1 MANSFLGNVVQ
12 SLKAQQPD
20 WENMCFVLPN
30 RRAQLFL
37 QKELTVAL
45 EGPLILPQSYSIDDF
60 VVAISMLK
68 PATDLEQQQALY
80 QSYCASTDKK
90 DKPNSFETFLGWSTP
105 LLKDL
110 NTIDQYLV
118 DRKDF
123 FSYMSSLHEIRAWGQ
138 AQDKIIQDYTAFWKR
153 LPDMYHEFMHR
164 LEESGQT
171 TPGMCYRM
179 STELLETFLQ
189 HNSKTQFVFCGLN
202 ALSPSEIFIVRELLT
217 QDRAQV
223 FWDID
228 KQMLDDELDQAGRFI
243 RSYISTWPEYK
254 QQPFN
259 QAHAHFHDPKSIKV
273 TQVQQQLGQAKE
285 IGDLLAKM
293 DNQQDWSKTAVV
305 LADESLLMPL
315 LYALPPSIDKLNI
328 TMGFPLDQHPTAI
341 FINAL
346 LKMAVRQTEKG
357 FYFADVESVL
367 SIPETK
373 ALFLTTA
380 PNLDEVL
387 EQAKKEH
394 RSYLDTAYIKA
405 IVPKAA
411 HASVDT
417 LFRLNGTPNQW
428 VADMLE
434 VLPLFY
440 DVQQSQAVRQAYSL
454 AVEKL
459 MVLLSQIKDV
469 AAGLH
474 QDFSFS
480 LLRNLYSQLSAGQKL
495 NFVGAPLE
503 GLQILGVLETR
514 AIDFDNVFVAGVNE
528 GVLPGQSEQPSWI
541 PYEVKKAFG
550 LPTQD
555 EQDAIFTYHFYRL
568 MYRAAKVK
576 LFYNGTTDGI
586 QVGEPSRFIR
596 QWAFD
601 CPETHSWQ
609 EHTQNVPFVPP
620 PSSHKSIPKTP
631 AVMEKLLELAKA
643 GFSPS
648 GLNAFVKDGYAFYK
662 RYLLGLREEDE
673 LETFFSHKTYGT
685 LIHNCLETL
694 YTPHVGKQLTQAD
707 CNEMIERV
715 DTVADEII
723 KREYPQNISGKNVLA
738 LTAIKRNIQ
747 NMISHEQDDIRA
759 GNVIEIIALEQKL
772 TMTQAISGIDA
783 PVTFN
788 GTVDRVDRYNGN
800 TRVLDYKTGQTQDLG
815 IMDWTDL
822 ANDPER
828 GQARQLLM
836 YAMLWNTHNPD
847 NLASQAGIISLK
859 QHKKGVLYVG
869 EKASPRGKVSPT
881 LGVSQMQKA
890 ATVFDQLTQALFDP
904 NSPFSEPET

>member
-1 MANSFLGNVVQ
+1 MQ
-12 SLKAQQPD
+12 SLKTQQPD

-60 VVAISMLK
+60 VVAISTLK

-80 QSYCASTDKK
+80 QSYCASIDKK

-189 HNSKTQFVFCGLN
+189 HNSKTQFVFCGFN

-228 KQMLDDELDQAGRFI
+228 KQMLDDELHQAGRFI

-514 AIDFDNVFVAGVNE
+514 AIDFDNVLVAGVNE

>member
-30 RRAQLFL
+30 RRAQIFL

-60 VVAISMLK
+60 VVAISTLK

-80 QSYCASTDKK
+80 QSYCASIDKK

-189 HNSKTQFVFCGLN
+189 HNSKTQFVFCGFN

-259 QAHAHFHDPKSIKV
+259 QAHAHFHDSKSIKV
-273 TQVQQQLGQAKE
+273 IQVQQQLGQAKE

-495 NFVGAPLE
+495 NFAGSPLE

-514 AIDFDNVFVAGVNE
+514 AIDFDNVLVAGVNE

-568 MYRAAKVK
+568 MYRASKVN

>member
-1 MANSFLGNVVQ
+1 MQ

-68 PATDLEQQQALY
+68 PATELEQQQALY
-80 QSYCASTDKK
+80 QSYCASIDKK

-189 HNSKTQFVFCGLN
+189 HNSKTQFVFCGFN

-228 KQMLDDELDQAGRFI
+228 KQMLDDELHQAGRFI

-514 AIDFDNVFVAGVNE
+514 AIDFDNVLVAGVNE

>member
-1 MANSFLGNVVQ
+1 MQ

-30 RRAQLFL
+30 RRAQHFL

-138 AQDKIIQDYTAFWKR
+138 AQNKIIQDYTAFWKR
-153 LPDMYHEFMHR
+153 LPDIYHEFMHR

-189 HNSKTQFVFCGLN
+189 HNSKTQFVFCGFN

-259 QAHAHFHDPKSIKV
+259 QAHAHFHDSKSIKV
-273 TQVQQQLGQAKE
+273 IQVQQQLGQAKE
-285 IGDLLAKM
+285 IGDILAKM

-315 LYALPPSIDKLNI
+315 LYALPTSIDKLNI

-346 LKMAVRQTEKG
+346 LKMAVHQTGKG

-367 SIPETK
+367 SVPETK
-373 ALFLTTA
+373 TFFLTTA

-428 VADMLE
+428 IADMLE
-434 VLPLFY
+434 ILPLFH

-459 MVLLSQIKDV
+459 MVLLSQIKDL
-469 AAGLH
+469 ASGLH

-495 NFVGAPLE
+495 NFAGSPLE

-514 AIDFDNVFVAGVNE
+514 AIDFDNVLVAGVNE
-528 GVLPGQSEQPSWI
+528 GILPGQSEQPSWI
-541 PYEVKKAFG
+541 PYEVRKAFG

-568 MYRAAKVK
+568 MYRASKVK
-576 LFYNGTTDGI
+576 LFYNGTTDGV

-648 GLNAFVKDGYAFYK
+648 GLNVFVKDGYAFYK

-673 LETFFSHKTYGT
+673 LETYFSHKTYGT
-685 LIHNCLETL
+685 LTHNCLEAL
-694 YTPHVGKQLTQAD
+694 YMPYVGKQLSQSD
-707 CNEMIERV
+707 CKDMIDRV
-715 DTVADEII
+715 DTVADEMV
-723 KREYPQNISGKNVLA
+723 KLEHPQNISGKNVLA
-738 LTAIKRNIQ
+738 LAAIKRNIQ
-747 NMISHEQDDIRA
+747 NIIAHEQGEIEA
-759 GNVIEIIALEQKL
+759 GNVIEIVALEQKL
-772 TMTQAISGIDA
+772 SMTQVVPGIEG
-783 PVTFN
+783 PVTFK
-788 GTVDRVDRYNGN
+788 GTVDRVDKYNG
-800 TRVLDYKTGQTQDLG
+800 TIRVLDYKTGQLQDLG
-815 IMDWTDL
+815 IMNWTGL
-822 ANDPER
+822 VNDPDR

-836 YAMLWNTHNPD
+836 YAMLWNTHNP
-847 NLASQAGIISLK
+847 NNPAGQAGIIAIK
-859 QHKKGVLYVG
+859 QYKKGVLYVG
-869 EKASPRGKVSPT
+869 EKASARGKVSPT
-881 LGVSQMQKA
+881 LAAEQIQKA
-890 ATVFDQLTQALFDP
+890 ALVFEELTQTLFDP
-904 NSPFSEPET
+904 NCPFSEPEA

>member
-1 MANSFLGNVVQ
+1 MAKSFLGNVVQ
-12 SLKAQQPD
+12 TLKAQKPD

-37 QKELTVAL
+37 QKELTTAL
-45 EGPLILPQSYSIDDF
+45 EGPLILPQSFSIDDF
-60 VVAISMLK
+60 VVAISTLK

-80 QSYCASTDKK
+80 QSYCVSIDKK
-90 DKPNSFETFLGWSTP
+90 EKPNSFETFLGWSTP

-118 DRKDF
+118 DRKAF

-138 AQDKIIQDYTAFWKR
+138 SQDKLIQDYKAFWER
-153 LPDMYHEFMHR
+153 LPEMYYEFMHR
-164 LEESGQT
+164 LEESGKT

-189 HNSKTQFVFCGLN
+189 HNSKTQFVFCGFN
-202 ALSPSEIFIVRELLT
+202 ALSPSEIFIVRELIT
-217 QDRAQV
+217 QGRAQV

-228 KQMLDDELDQAGRFI
+228 KKMLDDELHQAGRFI
-243 RSYISTWPEYK
+243 RNYISSWPEYK
-254 QQPFN
+254 QQPFD
-259 QAHAHFHDPKSIKV
+259 QAHTFFHAPKNIEV
-273 TQVQQQLGQAKE
+273 TEVQQQVGQAKE
-285 IGDLLAKM
+285 IGSILAKM
-293 DNQQDWSKTAVV
+293 DHQRDWSKIAVV

-315 LYALPPSIDKLNI
+315 LYALPTSIEKLNI

-341 FINAL
+341 FVNAL
-346 LKMAVRQTEKG
+346 LKMALRQTAKG

-367 SIPETK
+367 SMPETK
-373 ALFLTTA
+373 ALFA
-380 PNLDEVL
+380 SSASSLDTVL
-387 EQAKKEH
+387 EQAKKDH
-394 RSYLDTAYIKA
+394 RGYVDTAFIKA

-411 HASVDT
+411 HERVDT
-417 LFRLNGTPNQW
+417 LFRLNGTPDQW
-428 VADMLE
+428 VADILE

-440 DVQQSQAVRQAYSL
+440 DVQQSQAIKQAYSL

-459 MVLLSQIKDV
+459 MVLLSQIKEV
-469 AAGLH
+469 AAALN
-474 QDFSFS
+474 QTFSFS

-514 AIDFDNVFVAGVNE
+514 AIDFDNVLMAGVNE
-528 GVLPGQSEQPSWI
+528 GLLPGQSEQPSWI

-568 MYRAAKVK
+568 MYRASKVK

-586 QVGEPSRFIR
+586 QVGERSRFIR

-601 CPETHSWQ
+601 CPQAHKWQ
-609 EHTQNVPFVPP
+609 EHTQEVPFVPP
-620 PSSHKSIPKTP
+620 PSSHKSVPKTA
-631 AVMEKLLELAKA
+631 AVMEKLVELAKI

-648 GLNAFVKDGYAFYK
+648 GLNVFVKDGYAFYK

-685 LIHNCLETL
+685 LIHNALEEL

-707 CNEMIERV
+707 CKEMIARV
-715 DTVADEII
+715 DTVVDEIV
-723 KREYPQNISGKNVLA
+723 KREHPQNISGKNVLA
-738 LTAIKRNIQ
+738 LVAIKRNIQ
-747 NMISHEQDDIRA
+747 NVITHEQADIQQ
-759 GNVIEIIALEQKL
+759 GNIIEIIALEQKL
-772 TMTQAISGIDA
+772 SMTQAVAGIDA
-783 PVTFN
+783 PVTFK
-788 GTVDRVDRYNGN
+788 GTVDRVDKHNG
-800 TRVLDYKTGQTQDLG
+800 TIRVLDYKTGQTQDLG

-822 ANDPER
+822 AYDPER
-828 GQARQLLM
+828 GQARQLLL

-847 NLASQAGIISLK
+847 NLAAQAGIIALK
-859 QHKKGVLYVG
+859 QYKKGVLYVG

-881 LGVSQMQKA
+881 LDASHMKKA
-890 ATVFDQLTQALFDP
+890 AIVFYQLVQALFDP
-904 NSPFSEPET
+904 NDPFSEPEG

>member
-1 MANSFLGNVVQ
+1 
-12 SLKAQQPD
+12 
-20 WENMCFVLPN
+20 MCFVLPN

-60 VVAISMLK
+60 VVAISTLK

-80 QSYCASTDKK
+80 QSYCASIDKK

-189 HNSKTQFVFCGLN
+189 HNSKTQFVFCGFN

-228 KQMLDDELDQAGRFI
+228 KQMLDDELHQAGRFI

-440 DVQQSQAVRQAYSL
+440 DVQQSQAVRQTYSL
-454 AVEKL
+454 AVEKF

-514 AIDFDNVFVAGVNE
+514 AIDFDNVLVAGVNE

-707 CNEMIERV
+707 CNEMIACV

>member
-1 MANSFLGNVVQ
+1 MQ

-20 WENMCFVLPN
+20 WENMCFALPN
-30 RRAQLFL
+30 RRAPLFL
-37 QKELTVAL
+37 QTELTVAL

-60 VVAISMLK
+60 VVAISTLK

-80 QSYCASTDKK
+80 QSYCASIDKK

-189 HNSKTQFVFCGLN
+189 HNSKTQFVFCGFN

-228 KQMLDDELDQAGRFI
+228 KQMLDDELHQAGRFI

-514 AIDFDNVFVAGVNE
+514 AIDFDNVLVAGVNE

-586 QVGEPSRFIR
+586 QVGESSRFIR

>member
-1 MANSFLGNVVQ
+1 MANSFLGTVVQ

-60 VVAISMLK
+60 VVAISTLK

-80 QSYCASTDKK
+80 QSYCASIDKK

-189 HNSKTQFVFCGLN
+189 HNSKTQFVFCGFN

-228 KQMLDDELDQAGRFI
+228 KQMLDDELHQAGRFI

-694 YTPHVGKQLTQAD
+694 YTTHVGKQLTQAD

>member
-1 MANSFLGNVVQ
+1 MQ
-12 SLKAQQPD
+12 SLKTQQPD

-60 VVAISMLK
+60 VVAISTLK

-80 QSYCASTDKK
+80 QSYCASIDKK

-189 HNSKTQFVFCGLN
+189 HNSKTQFVFCGFN

-228 KQMLDDELDQAGRFI
+228 KQMLDDELHQAGRFI

-694 YTPHVGKQLTQAD
+694 YTTHVGKQLTQAD

>member
-1 MANSFLGNVVQ
+1 MANSFLGTVVQ

-153 LPDMYHEFMHR
+153 LPDIYHEFMHR

-189 HNSKTQFVFCGLN
+189 HNSKTQFVFCGFN

-228 KQMLDDELDQAGRFI
+228 KQMLDDELHQAGRFI

-541 PYEVKKAFG
+541 PYEVRKAFG

-568 MYRAAKVK
+568 MYRASKVK

-822 ANDPER
+822 ANDPDR

-836 YAMLWNTHNPD
+836 YAMLWNTHNP
-847 NLASQAGIISLK
+847 NNPAGQAGIIVLK
-859 QHKKGVLYVG
+859 QYKKGVLYVG
-869 EKASPRGKVSPT
+869 EKTSPRGKVSPI
-881 LGVSQMQKA
+881 LAAEQMQKA
-890 ATVFDQLTQALFDP
+890 ALVFEELTQTLFDP
-904 NSPFSEPET
+904 NCPFSEPAA

>member
-1 MANSFLGNVVQ
+1 MQ

-60 VVAISMLK
+60 VVAISTLK

-80 QSYCASTDKK
+80 QSYCASIDKK

-138 AQDKIIQDYTAFWKR
+138 AQNKIIQDYTAFWKR

-228 KQMLDDELDQAGRFI
+228 KQMLDDELHQAGRFI

-357 FYFADVESVL
+357 FYFADVENVL

-495 NFVGAPLE
+495 NFVGAPFE

-514 AIDFDNVFVAGVNE
+514 AIDFDNVLVAGVNE

>member
-60 VVAISMLK
+60 VVAISTLK

-80 QSYCASTDKK
+80 QSYCASIDKK

-189 HNSKTQFVFCGLN
+189 HNSKTQFVFCGFN

-228 KQMLDDELDQAGRFI
+228 KQMLDDELHQAGRFI

-694 YTPHVGKQLTQAD
+694 YTTHVGKQLTQAD

>member
-1 MANSFLGNVVQ
+1 MQ

-60 VVAISMLK
+60 VVAISTLK

-80 QSYCASTDKK
+80 QSYCASIDKK

-189 HNSKTQFVFCGLN
+189 HNSKTQFVFCGFN

-228 KQMLDDELDQAGRFI
+228 KQMLDDELHQAGRFI

-694 YTPHVGKQLTQAD
+694 YTTHVGKQLTQAD

>member
-1 MANSFLGNVVQ
+1 MANSFLGTVVQ

-60 VVAISMLK
+60 VVAISTLK

-80 QSYCASTDKK
+80 QSYCASIDKK

-189 HNSKTQFVFCGLN
+189 HNSKTQFVFCGFN

-228 KQMLDDELDQAGRFI
+228 KQMLDDELHQAGRFI

-514 AIDFDNVFVAGVNE
+514 AIDFDNVLVAGVNE

-694 YTPHVGKQLTQAD
+694 YTTHVGKQLTQAD

>member
-1 MANSFLGNVVQ
+1 MQ

-60 VVAISMLK
+60 VVAISTLK

-80 QSYCASTDKK
+80 QSYCASIDKK

-189 HNSKTQFVFCGLN
+189 HNSKTQFVFCGFN

-228 KQMLDDELDQAGRFI
+228 KQMLDDELHQAGRFI

-514 AIDFDNVFVAGVNE
+514 AIDFDNVLVAGVNE

-694 YTPHVGKQLTQAD
+694 YTTHVGKQLTQAD

>member
-1 MANSFLGNVVQ
+1 MQ

-37 QKELTVAL
+37 QKELTAAL

-138 AQDKIIQDYTAFWKR
+138 AQNKIIQDYTAFWKR
-153 LPDMYHEFMHR
+153 LPDIYHEFMHR

-189 HNSKTQFVFCGLN
+189 HNSKTQFVFCGFN

-259 QAHAHFHDPKSIKV
+259 QAHAHFHDSKSIKV
-273 TQVQQQLGQAKE
+273 IQVQQQLGQAKE
-285 IGDLLAKM
+285 IGDILAKM

-346 LKMAVRQTEKG
+346 LKMAVHQTGKG

-373 ALFLTTA
+373 TFFLTTA

-428 VADMLE
+428 IADMLE
-434 VLPLFY
+434 ILPLFH

-459 MVLLSQIKDV
+459 MVLLSQIKDL
-469 AAGLH
+469 ASGLH

-495 NFVGAPLE
+495 NFAGSPLE

-514 AIDFDNVFVAGVNE
+514 AIDFDNVLVAGVNE
-528 GVLPGQSEQPSWI
+528 GILPGQSEQPSWI
-541 PYEVKKAFG
+541 PYEVRKAFG

-568 MYRAAKVK
+568 MYRASKVK
-576 LFYNGTTDGI
+576 LFYNGTTDGV

-648 GLNAFVKDGYAFYK
+648 GLNVFVKDGYAFYK

-673 LETFFSHKTYGT
+673 LETYFSHKTYGT
-685 LIHNCLETL
+685 LTHNCLEAL
-694 YTPHVGKQLTQAD
+694 YMPYVGKQLSQSD
-707 CNEMIERV
+707 CKDMIDRV
-715 DTVADEII
+715 DTVADEMV
-723 KREYPQNISGKNVLA
+723 KLEHPQNISGKNVLA
-738 LTAIKRNIQ
+738 LAAIKRNIQ
-747 NMISHEQDDIRA
+747 NIIAHEQGEIEA
-759 GNVIEIIALEQKL
+759 GNVIEIVALEQKL
-772 TMTQAISGIDA
+772 SMTQVVPGIEG
-783 PVTFN
+783 PVTFK
-788 GTVDRVDRYNGN
+788 GTVDRVDKYNG
-800 TRVLDYKTGQTQDLG
+800 TIRVLDYKTGQLQDLG
-815 IMDWTDL
+815 IMDWTGL
-822 ANDPER
+822 VNDPDR

-836 YAMLWNTHNPD
+836 YAMLWNTHNP
-847 NLASQAGIISLK
+847 NNPTGQAGIIAIK
-859 QHKKGVLYVG
+859 QYKKGVLYVG
-869 EKASPRGKVSPT
+869 EKASARGKVSPT
-881 LGVSQMQKA
+881 LAAEQMQKA
-890 ATVFDQLTQALFDP
+890 ALVFEELTQTLFDP
-904 NSPFSEPET
+904 NCPFSEPEA

>member
-1 MANSFLGNVVQ
+1 
-12 SLKAQQPD
+12 
-20 WENMCFVLPN
+20 MCFVLPN

-60 VVAISMLK
+60 VVAISTLK

-80 QSYCASTDKK
+80 QSYCASIDKK

-189 HNSKTQFVFCGLN
+189 HNSKTQFVFCGFN

-228 KQMLDDELDQAGRFI
+228 KQMLDDELHQAGRFI

-694 YTPHVGKQLTQAD
+694 YTTHVGKQLTQAD

>member
-30 RRAQLFL
+30 RRAQIYL
-37 QKELTVAL
+37 QKELTMAL
-45 EGPLILPQSYSIDDF
+45 GGPLILPQSYSIDDF

-80 QSYCASTDKK
+80 QSYCATIDQK
-90 DKPNSFETFLGWSTP
+90 DKPSSFETFLGWSTP

-110 NTIDQYLV
+110 NSIDQYLV

-123 FSYMSSLHEIRAWGQ
+123 FSYMSSLNEIRAWGQ
-138 AQDKIIQDYTAFWKR
+138 AQDKIIQDYRAFWKR
-153 LPDMYHEFMHR
+153 LPDMYYEFMHR

-189 HNSKTQFVFCGLN
+189 HNSKTQFVFCGFN

-217 QDRAQV
+217 QDRAQI

-228 KQMLDDELDQAGRFI
+228 KHMLDDELHQAGRFI
-243 RSYISTWPEYK
+243 CSYISTWPEYK

-259 QAHAHFHDPKSIKV
+259 QAHAHFHEPKSIKV

-341 FINAL
+341 FVNSL
-346 LKMAVRQTEKG
+346 LKMALRQTEKG

-367 SIPETK
+367 SMPETK
-373 ALFLTTA
+373 ALFLITA

-411 HASVDT
+411 HSSVDT
-417 LFRLNGTPNQW
+417 LFRLNGTPDQW

-434 VLPLFY
+434 FLPLFY
-440 DVQQSQAVRQAYSL
+440 DVQQSQAVSQAYSL
-454 AVEKL
+454 AVDKL
-459 MVLLSQIKDV
+459 MVLLSQIRDV

-514 AIDFDNVFVAGVNE
+514 AIDFDNVLVAGVNE
-528 GVLPGQSEQPSWI
+528 GVLPGQSEQSSWI

-555 EQDAIFTYHFYRL
+555 ERDAIFTYHFYRL
-568 MYRAAKVK
+568 MYRASKVM

-601 CPETHSWQ
+601 CPEKHSWQ

-620 PSSHKSIPKTP
+620 PSSHTSIPKSP
-631 AVMEKLLELAKA
+631 AVMEKLLELAKS

-648 GLNAFVKDGYAFYK
+648 GLNVFVKDGYAFYK
-662 RYLLGLREEDE
+662 RYLLGLKEEDE
-673 LETFFSHKTYGT
+673 FETYFSHKTYGT
-685 LIHNCLETL
+685 LTHKCLEAL
-694 YTPHVGKQLTQAD
+694 YMPYVGKQLSQSD
-707 CNEMIERV
+707 CKDMIDRV
-715 DTVADEII
+715 DTVADELV
-723 KREYPQNISGKNVLA
+723 KREHPQNISGKNVLA
-738 LTAIKRNIQ
+738 LAAIKRNIQ
-747 NMISHEQDDIRA
+747 NTIAHEQGEIEA
-759 GNVIEIIALEQKL
+759 GNVIEIVALEQKL
-772 TMTQAISGIDA
+772 SMTQTLSGIEG
-783 PVTFN
+783 PVTFK
-788 GTVDRVDRYNGN
+788 GTVDRVDKYNG
-800 TRVLDYKTGQTQDLG
+800 TIRVLDYKTGQLQDLG

-822 ANDPER
+822 AYHPDR

-836 YAMLWNTHNPD
+836 YAMLWNTHNPN
-847 NLASQAGIISLK
+847 NLAVQAGIIALK

-881 LGVSQMQKA
+881 LAAEQMQKA
-890 ATVFDQLTQALFDP
+890 ALVFEQLTQALFDP
-904 NSPFSEPET
+904 NCPFSEPEA

>member
-1 MANSFLGNVVQ
+1 MAKSFLGNVVQ
-12 SLKAQQPD
+12 TLKAQKPD

-37 QKELTVAL
+37 QKELTTAL
-45 EGPLILPQSYSIDDF
+45 EGPLILPQSFSIDDF
-60 VVAISMLK
+60 VVAISTLK

-80 QSYCASTDKK
+80 QSYCVSIDKK
-90 DKPNSFETFLGWSTP
+90 EKPNSFETFLGWSTP

-118 DRKDF
+118 DRKAF

-138 AQDKIIQDYTAFWKR
+138 SQDKLIQDYKAFWER
-153 LPDMYHEFMHR
+153 LPEMYYEFMHR
-164 LEESGQT
+164 LEESGKT

-189 HNSKTQFVFCGLN
+189 HNSKTQFVFCGFN
-202 ALSPSEIFIVRELLT
+202 ALSPSEIFIVRELIT
-217 QDRAQV
+217 QGRAQV

-228 KQMLDDELDQAGRFI
+228 KKMLDDELHQAGRFI
-243 RSYISTWPEYK
+243 RNYISSWPEYK
-254 QQPFN
+254 QQPFD
-259 QAHAHFHDPKSIKV
+259 QAHTFFHAPKNIEV
-273 TQVQQQLGQAKE
+273 TEVQQQVGQAKE
-285 IGDLLAKM
+285 IGSILAKM
-293 DNQQDWSKTAVV
+293 DHQRDWSKTAVV

-315 LYALPPSIDKLNI
+315 LYALPSSIEKLNI
-328 TMGFPLDQHPTAI
+328 TMGFPLDQHPIAI
-341 FINAL
+341 FVNAL
-346 LKMAVRQTEKG
+346 LKMALRQTAKG

-367 SIPETK
+367 SMPETK
-373 ALFLTTA
+373 ALFA
-380 PNLDEVL
+380 SSASSLDTVL
-387 EQAKKEH
+387 EQAKKDH
-394 RSYLDTAYIKA
+394 RGYVDTAFIKA

-411 HASVDT
+411 HERVDT
-417 LFRLNGTPNQW
+417 LFRLNGTPDQW
-428 VADMLE
+428 VADILE

-440 DVQQSQAVRQAYSL
+440 DVQQSQAIKQAYSL

-459 MVLLSQIKDV
+459 MVLLSQIKEV
-469 AAGLH
+469 AAALN
-474 QDFSFS
+474 QTFSFS

-514 AIDFDNVFVAGVNE
+514 AIDFDNVLMAGVNE
-528 GVLPGQSEQPSWI
+528 GLLPGQSEQPSWI

-568 MYRAAKVK
+568 MYRASKVK

-586 QVGEPSRFIR
+586 QVGERSRFIR

-601 CPETHSWQ
+601 CPQAHKWQ
-609 EHTQNVPFVPP
+609 EHTQEVPFVPP
-620 PSSHKSIPKTP
+620 PSSHKSVPKTA
-631 AVMEKLLELAKA
+631 AVMEKLVELAKI

-648 GLNAFVKDGYAFYK
+648 GLNVFVKDGYAFYK

-685 LIHNCLETL
+685 LIHNALEAL

-707 CNEMIERV
+707 CKEMIARV
-715 DTVADEII
+715 DTVVDEIV
-723 KREYPQNISGKNVLA
+723 KREHPQNISGKNVLA
-738 LTAIKRNIQ
+738 LVAIKRNIQ
-747 NMISHEQDDIRA
+747 NVITHEQADIQQ
-759 GNVIEIIALEQKL
+759 GNIIEIIALEQKL
-772 TMTQAISGIDA
+772 SMTQAVAGIDA
-783 PVTFN
+783 PVTFK
-788 GTVDRVDRYNGN
+788 GTVDRVDKHNG
-800 TRVLDYKTGQTQDLG
+800 TIRVLDYKTGQTQDLG

-822 ANDPER
+822 AYDPER
-828 GQARQLLM
+828 GQARQLLL

-847 NLASQAGIISLK
+847 NLAAQAGIIALK
-859 QHKKGVLYVG
+859 QYKKGVLYVG

-881 LGVSQMQKA
+881 LDASHMKKA
-890 ATVFDQLTQALFDP
+890 AIVFYQLVQALFDP
-904 NSPFSEPET
+904 NDPFSEPEG

>member
-1 MANSFLGNVVQ
+1 MQ

-68 PATDLEQQQALY
+68 PATELEQQQALY
-80 QSYCASTDKK
+80 QSYCASIDKK

-118 DRKDF
+118 HRKDF

-138 AQDKIIQDYTAFWKR
+138 AKDKIIQDYTAFWKR
-153 LPDMYHEFMHR
+153 LPDIYHDLMHR

-189 HNSKTQFVFCGLN
+189 HNSKIQFVFCGFN

-228 KQMLDDELDQAGRFI
+228 KQMLDDELHQAGRFI

-568 MYRAAKVK
+568 MYRASKVN